1 MAFQVNEVQST
12 EDNFQEPCEK
22 HKKEEEK
29 SQMTGSLREAILIAA
44 DSS

>member
-22 HKKEEEK
+22 HKGKK
-29 SQMTGSLREAILIAA
+29 KAK
-44 DSS
+44 